1 MEAPCCKVLHRWE
14 TELGS
19 LCFYNT
25 GLSCNSN
32 ASKCKEMIHVLFRA
46 DPAATTAKNTKL
58 PERWAYENNHVGAL
72 AELAK
77 VKEVE
82 PDIMDSSLGKLVLK
96 DEEREWRRQMLV
108 LKDEERE
115 WRRQMLEQLTHQNQ
129 LIALIAK
136 KTLGSE
142 QVQDNDASEA
152 KC

>member
-25 GLSCNSN
+25 GLSCNCN
-32 ASKCKEMIHVLFRA
+32 ARKCKETINILFRA

-96 DEEREWRRQMLV
+96 DEE
-108 LKDEERE
+108 KE

>member
-32 ASKCKEMIHVLFRA
+32 ARKCKEMINILFRA

-96 DEEREWRRQMLV
+96 DGEKEWRRL
-108 LKDEERE
+108 
-115 WRRQMLEQLTHQNQ
+115 MLEQLTHQNQ

>member
-25 GLSCNSN
+25 GLSYNSN
-32 ASKCKEMIHVLFRA
+32 ARKCKETINILFRV

-96 DEEREWRRQMLV
+96 DEE
-108 LKDEERE
+108 KE

>member
-32 ASKCKEMIHVLFRA
+32 ARKCKETINILFRV

-96 DEEREWRRQMLV
+96 DEE
-108 LKDEERE
+108 KE

>member
-1 MEAPCCKVLHRWE
+1 M
-14 TELGS
+14 TLGS
-19 LCFYNT
+19 HPGKYGV
-25 GLSCNSN
+25 GLWKHLAAKFCIGGKPSWGRF
-32 ASKCKEMIHVLFRA
+32 ASTIRVCLAIAMQGNVNILFRA

-96 DEEREWRRQMLV
+96 DEE
-108 LKDEERE
+108 KE

>member
-1 MEAPCCKVLHRWE
+1 
-14 TELGS
+14 
-19 LCFYNT
+19 
-25 GLSCNSN
+25 
-32 ASKCKEMIHVLFRA
+32 MINVLFRA

-96 DEEREWRRQMLV
+96 DEEREWRRQML
-108 LKDEERE
+108 
-115 WRRQMLEQLTHQNQ
+115 EQLTEQNQ
-129 LIALIAK
+129 LIALLAK
-136 KTLGSE
+136 KTLGAE
-142 QVQDNDASEA
+142 QVEDNDGSEA

>member
-1 MEAPCCKVLHRWE
+1 M
-14 TELGS
+14 
-19 LCFYNT
+19 
-25 GLSCNSN
+25 
-32 ASKCKEMIHVLFRA
+32 

-82 PDIMDSSLGKLVLK
+82 PDIMDSSLGKLVLR

-115 WRRQMLEQLTHQNQ
+115 WRRQMLEQLTEQNQ

>member
-1 MEAPCCKVLHRWE
+1 MKSLFVEAPCCKVLPLWE

-32 ASKCKEMIHVLFRA
+32 ARKCKETINILFRV

-96 DEEREWRRQMLV
+96 DEE
-108 LKDEERE
+108 KE